1 MDYSIINNNFLYMNN
16 LYKNCDFFSK
26 THKYDTKIFSDY
38 PSYSQLN
45 GNIKTIY
52 VCNNNIYKF
61 LSRTIHSID
70 CSFILVTGDSDLM
83 FPNYQLTIEKLNKY
97 INNNKIIHCFS
108 QNILLQNE
116 KFTLLPNGFNIH
128 NDNNYYEILSNEIK
142 LNRNF
147 WLKNKTPISFFNNNN
162 DNNDNN
168 DNNYILNI
176 DKNNKKI
183 SNRLSYIKKYTFI
196 LCNESL
202 DSINNNLL
210 LETLLCKSIAIIKVN
225 NIYES
230 EIYKK
235 LYSQLPVIIITDYN
249 EISESFLY
257 RYLTYYKKQ
266 YNSNEL
272 NYNKLNFNY
281 WVDLINSYKI

>member
-1 MDYSIINNNFLYMNN
+1 MNN
-16 LYKNCDFFSK
+16 LYKNCDFFK

-38 PSYSQLN
+38 PQYSQLN
-45 GNIKTIY
+45 ANIKKIY

-70 CSFILVTGDSDLM
+70 TSFILVSGDSDLM
-83 FPNYQLTIEKLNKY
+83 FPNDQLTIEKLNKY

-116 KFTLLPNGFNIH
+116 KFTLIPNGFNI
-128 NDNNYYEILSNEIK
+128 NNNLEYYEIILNEIK

-147 WLKNKTPISFFNNNN
+147 WLKNKTPISFFNINNN
-162 DNNDNN
+162 F
-168 DNNYILNI
+168 IFNI

-183 SNRLSYIKKYTFI
+183 FNRLTNIKKYTFI

-230 EIYKK
+230 EI
-235 LYSQLPVIIITDYN
+235 
-249 EISESFLY
+249 
-257 RYLTYYKKQ
+257 
-266 YNSNEL
+266 
-272 NYNKLNFNY
+272 
-281 WVDLINSYKI
+281 

>member
-1 MDYSIINNNFLYMNN
+1 MDNTIINNNLLYMNN

-26 THKYDTKIFSDY
+26 THYYDTKIFSDY
-38 PSYSQLN
+38 PLYSDLSE
-45 GNIKTIY
+45 NIKTVY

-70 CSFILVTGDSDLM
+70 TSFILVSGDSDLI
-83 FPNYQLTIEKLNKY
+83 FPNDQLTIEKLNKY

-108 QNILLQNE
+108 QNILLQND
-116 KFTLLPNGFNIH
+116 KFTLLPNGFNI
-128 NDNNYYEILSNEIK
+128 NNNVEYYEILLSAIK

-147 WLKNKTPISFFNNNN
+147 WLKNKTPISFFNVN
-162 DNNDNN
+162 
-168 DNNYILNI
+168 NNYILNI

-183 SNRLSYIKKYTFI
+183 SNRLNYIKKHTFI

-202 DSINNNLL
+202 DSVNNNLL

-225 NIYES
+225 NNYES

-249 EISESFLY
+249 EIGESFLY

-266 YNSNEL
+266 YNSNEF
-272 NYNKLNFNY
+272 NYNKLNLNY
-281 WVDLINSYKI
+281 WLDLINSYKI

>member
-1 MDYSIINNNFLYMNN
+1 MDYSITNNNLLHMNKLYN
-16 LYKNCDFFSK
+16 KCDFFSK
-26 THKYDTKIFSDY
+26 THQYDTKIFSDY
-38 PSYSQLN
+38 PPYNDLS

-52 VCNNNIYKF
+52 ICNNNIYKF

-70 CSFILVTGDSDLM
+70 CSFILVSGDSNLM
-83 FPNYQLTIEKLNKY
+83 FPNDQLTIEKLNKNE
-97 INNNKIIHCFS
+97 NNNKIIHCFS

-116 KFTLLPNGFNIH
+116 KFTLLPNGFYI
-128 NDNNYYEILSNEIK
+128 NNNVEYYEILLSAIK

-162 DNNDNN
+162 N
-168 DNNYILNI
+168 NNYILTI

-202 DSINNNLL
+202 DTINSNLL

-225 NIYES
+225 NNYES

-249 EISESFLY
+249 EICESFLY
-257 RYLTYYKKQ
+257 RYLSYYKKQ